1 MAHSPTMIT
10 DAMLAEGMQF
20 PKMDGRFV
28 FKNAVTRMPEVIREG
43 LAANELTIDDVDF
56 FLFHQANMRI
66 NEFVAGQLKVPAE
79 KTYNN
84 IQKYGNCSALLYLF
98 VWLNASMKENQ
109 KVI

>member
-1 MAHSPTMIT
+1 MRISFGLTRGMAHSPTMIT

-43 LAANELTIDDVDF
+43 LAANELTTLI

-66 NEFVAGQLKVPAE
+66 NEFVAGHLKSLPKDLQQYSKVRQLFGRFY
-79 KTYNN
+79 TYLS
-84 IQKYGNCSALLYLF
+84 G
-98 VWLNASMKENQ
+98 
-109 KVI
+109 